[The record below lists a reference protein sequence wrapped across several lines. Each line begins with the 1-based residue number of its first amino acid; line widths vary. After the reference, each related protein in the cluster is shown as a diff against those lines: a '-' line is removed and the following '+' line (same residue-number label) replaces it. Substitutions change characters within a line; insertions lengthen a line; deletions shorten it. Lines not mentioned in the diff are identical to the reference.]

1 MTRAGGNSEG
11 LGDRLKTD
19 AHPPSVPGPSDIY
32 ETLRNLQVIR
42 RHYIR
47 NQTRLNNSISG
58 LARWQLGWRLDLPKK
73 ERDAITTKAKAMI
86 EEMRAGDMTGPGKDA
101 LWPHLFIVDRALE
114 PFEMPREET
123 TENMMELAGQT
134 PGMSVIN
141 KTLGVTELG
150 LAVIL
155 GEAGNPSEYPNIQKF
170 WKYLGWAPEK
180 EYPKGEKREGRKVPR
195 RRKGE
200 VYGVI
205 VPCLIQAQTRIV
217 RDKNGKD
224 TGRRIARGPEGELYL
239 ERKAMYLARFIEEG
253 RKNPKADADKL
264 AVRVMLK
271 AFLAK
276 IWACFPA
283 KDGSPRKYTG
293 NGK

>member
-1 MTRAGGNSEG
+1 MLRDDTGSEG
-11 LGDRLKTD
+11 PGDRSLHD
-19 AHPPSVPGPSDIY
+19 VLGNVVPGPSDIY
-32 ETLRNLQVIR
+32 EILRNKQVLR
-42 RHYIR
+42 RFYIR
-47 NQTRLNNSISG
+47 NQNQLKNRIGG
-58 LARWQLGWRLDLPKK
+58 LARWQLGWRLDLPEK
-73 ERDAITTKAKAMI
+73 ERDAITTKALTMI
-86 EEMRAGDMTGPGKDA
+86 KEMRAGDVSGPEKEN
-101 LWPHLFIVDRALE
+101 LWPHLVIVDRALE
-114 PFEMPREET
+114 PFETPREEI
-123 TENMMELAGQT
+123 TESMMELARQT
-134 PGMSVIN
+134 PGMAVIN
-141 KTLGVTELG
+141 QTLGVTELG

-170 WKYLGWAPEK
+170 WKYLGWAPEEK
-180 EYPKGEKREGRKVPR
+180 YPKGEKREGRKVPR

-253 RKNPKADADKL
+253 RKNPKADAEKL
-264 AVRVMLK
+264 ALRVMLK

-293 NGK
+293 NHA